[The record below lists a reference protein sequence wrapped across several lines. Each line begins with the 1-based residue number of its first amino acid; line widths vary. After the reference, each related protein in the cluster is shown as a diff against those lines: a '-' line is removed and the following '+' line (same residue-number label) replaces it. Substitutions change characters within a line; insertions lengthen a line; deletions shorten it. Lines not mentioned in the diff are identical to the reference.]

1 MPSLAAWSPDGTTAA
16 ELAKRAADEG
26 AGRVVAVGGD
36 GTAVEAAAGLL
47 AAARRVPL
55 AHVPCGTANAL
66 ALNLGIPRGLE
77 GAVRIAVEGVE
88 TRIDVGVLRGVE
100 PFLLSVGTGLH
111 AAVVE
116 RADRRAKRRWGVGAY
131 LWAGWSA
138 LAETPPARYRLTVD
152 GDVEEIDATM
162 VQIVNCGA
170 LFRSKWTMGPG
181 ISPVDGELDVLVYR
195 ARTRSEYVRVAAR
208 FVQGAPTAT
217 ALVRHLRGARVRI
230 EADTAVSVQRDG
242 EAAGTV
248 PLEAE
253 ARPGALPVIVPAS
266 SPWAR
271 VERAADGAAAER
283 R

>member
-1 MPSLAAWSPDGTTAA
+1 MPSLAASSADGTTAA

-36 GTAVEAAAGLL
+36 GTAVEVAAGLL
-47 AAARRVPL
+47 AAGRRVPL

-66 ALNLGIPRGLE
+66 ALNLGIPRALE
-77 GAVRIAVEGVE
+77 GAVAAAVSGVE
-88 TRIDVGVLRGVE
+88 THIDVGVLRAAE

-138 LAETPPARYRLTVD
+138 LAGTPPARYRLTVD
-152 GDVEEIDATM
+152 GDVEEMEATM
-162 VQIVNCGA
+162 VQVVNCGA
-170 LFRSKWTMGPG
+170 LFRPQWTMGPG

-195 ARTRSEYVRVAAR
+195 ARTRSEYARVVAR

-217 ALVRHLRGARVRI
+217 ALVRHLRGVRVQI
-230 EADTAVSVQRDG
+230 EADAAVSVQRDG
-242 EAAGTV
+242 EPAGV
-248 PLEAE
+248 LPLEAD
-253 ARPGALPVIVPAS
+253 ARPGALPVIVPPS

-271 VERAADGAAAER
+271 AGRAADGVAAER